1 MQYNASLVY
10 LLPNSLLL
18 HLPSNPAPLVTTS
31 LFFVSLHLLPLCY
44 IHLFGVIF
52 RFHLQ
57 AILEDI
63 SLSLTFHLAWSPPG
77 QSMLLQMAKFHSFY
91 SWAVFQCVC
100 VCDIFFIHSSVDV
113 HWGCFHVLVIV
124 NTSAIN
130 IGVFFFCF
138 FFFRCILRSGI
149 AESYGSSSFT
159 FLRNLHTVFLSGC
172 TNLHSHNDLQ
182 EFPFLGNLINILLF
196 VNFLMIAILTVCDFD
211 IHFPDDYH
219 WISLLKAVVN
229 KRQHLV
235 R

>member
-18 HLPSNPAPLVTTS
+18 HLPSIPAPLVTTS
-31 LFFVSLHLLPLCY
+31 LFFVSLSLLPLCY

-77 QSMLLQMAKFHSFY
+77 QSMLLQMAQFHSFY

-100 VCDIFFIHSSVDV
+100 VWHIFYPFICWCPLRLFPRLGDCKHVCYK
-113 HWGCFHVLVIV
+113 HW
-124 NTSAIN
+124 
-130 IGVFFFCF
+130 GVFFVV